1 MKAYLLEMFYMNYDY
16 DPYEYQVQRFLLQ
29 GKEDTIND
37 IIMDEIKTFEEVNK
51 EKELK
56 VEQYNLFEYIG
67 GKSLKES
74 ESE

>member
-1 MKAYLLEMFYMNYDY
+1 MYDKY
-16 DPYEYQVQRFLLQ
+16 VNEISEYQVHRFLLQ

-37 IIMDEIKTFEEVNK
+37 IIMDEIKMFEEINK

>member
-1 MKAYLLEMFYMNYDY
+1 MLEIFYMNYDY
-16 DPYEYQVQRFLLQ
+16 DPYEYQVHRFLLQ

-37 IIMDEIKTFEEVNK
+37 IIMDEIKMFEETNK

-74 ESE
+74 ERE

>member
-1 MKAYLLEMFYMNYDY
+1 MKAYMLEMFYMNKEY
-16 DPYEYQVQRFLLQ
+16 DPYEYQVHRFLLQ

-37 IIMDEIKTFEEVNK
+37 IIMDEIKMFEEINK